1 MQITFD
7 IIKLK
12 LERAN
17 IPSESYSFDEYKE
30 DALCVQQTENGEWEI
45 FEGEKFCRKFNR
57 QIFKTEKGACTYFLN
72 RARELKI
79 ISKKDGIPLPTLVKD
94 LDPLD
99 RTPRFIDV
107 VSLKNN
113 GKLCQWCNHEQSYF
127 YKVDDELV
135 ADVEAVVRC
144 ENCKYKKM
152 SGIGTPFCVHP
163 HGLKKIT
170 KKTYCS
176 YGEEN

>member
-17 IPSESYSFDEYKE
+17 IPSESYSFDEYKA

-45 FEGEKFCRKFNR
+45 FEGERFGRKFNR
-57 QIFKTEKGACTYFLN
+57 QIFKTEKDACTYFLN

-79 ISKKDGIPLPTLVKD
+79 VSKSDGIPLPVLVKD
-94 LDPLD
+94 LDLRD
-99 RTPRFIDV
+99 TTPRFIDV
-107 VSLKNN
+107 VALKNN
-113 GKLCQWCNHEQSYF
+113 GKLCQWSPHEQSYF
-127 YKVDDELV
+127 YKVDDELI
-135 ADVEAVVRC
+135 ADAEKVVRC
-144 ENCKYKKM
+144 EYCKHKRV

-163 HGLKKIT
+163 EGLKKIT
-170 KKTYCS
+170 KETYCS
-176 YGEEN
+176 YGEES